1 MDRSKTKYKVQRQQV
16 LVFIE
21 AYFDI
26 FDPYKRMVIRRSSA
40 GVQQTEGLQ
49 NPYPQGLKGI
59 FSKANMMKR
68 P

>member
-1 MDRSKTKYKVQRQQV
+1 M
-16 LVFIE
+16 E
-21 AYFDI
+21 AYSDI
-26 FDPYKRMVIRRSSA
+26 FDPYKRMIIRRSSA
-40 GVQQTEGLQ
+40 GVQQTESLQ